1 MSGEVRRPGG
11 VPAARGRTPRGIHG
25 RLARFSVGLLAVG
38 CATLSPLPP
47 AAEEAGPVRAAE
59 RFLDAANRQDLD
71 ALAHAFGTHRGPI
84 AEAGGGLGCGL
95 QRLASWLGV
104 GNRCSTRQE
113 VEVRMHAIAAV
124 LRHDG
129 YEVASAEQVPGRD
142 RPVTRVSVE
151 VRRGERVHPDVGLL
165 VVRTSSGWLV
175 ESVELEKIT
184 GR

>member
-1 MSGEVRRPGG
+1 MSREGARIGG
-11 VPAARGRTPRGIHG
+11 V
-25 RLARFSVGLLAVG
+25 LARCTAGLLVAA
-38 CATLSPLPP
+38 CASHSPLPP
-47 AAEEAGPVRAAE
+47 AGEDAGPVRAAE
-59 RFLDAANRQDLD
+59 RFLGAANRQDLD

-95 QRLASWLGV
+95 RRLASWLGA
-104 GNRCSTRQE
+104 GDRCPTRQE

-129 YEVASAEQVPGRD
+129 YEVTSAEQVPGRE
-142 RPVTRVSVE
+142 RPVTRVAVE
-151 VRRGERVHPDVGLL
+151 VRRGERIHRDVGLL

>member
-1 MSGEVRRPGG
+1 MSREVGRVGG
-11 VPAARGRTPRGIHG
+11 V
-25 RLARFSVGLLAVG
+25 LARCTAGLLAAG
-38 CATLSPLPP
+38 CATHAPLPP
-47 AAEEAGPVRAAE
+47 AEEDAGPIRAAE
-59 RFLDAANRQDLD
+59 RFLGAANRQDLD
-71 ALAHAFGTHRGPI
+71 ALADAFGTHRGPI

-95 QRLASWLGV
+95 RKVASWLGAAD
-104 GNRCSTRQE
+104 RCPTRQE

-129 YEVASAEQVPGRD
+129 YDVTSAEQVPGRD

-151 VRRGERVHPDVGLL
+151 VRRGERIHRDVG
-165 VVRTSSGWLV
+165 VFVIRTSSGWLV